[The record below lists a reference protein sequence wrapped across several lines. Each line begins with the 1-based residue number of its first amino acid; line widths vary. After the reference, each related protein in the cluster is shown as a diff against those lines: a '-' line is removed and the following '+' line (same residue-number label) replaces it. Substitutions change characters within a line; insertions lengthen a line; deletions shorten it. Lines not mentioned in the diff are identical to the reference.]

1 MLAEL
6 GVMGVDMETAALYA
20 IAARYG
26 KQALSV
32 LTISDNLFDS
42 SQDMDADE
50 RERNFGKAL
59 NLAVAAAF
67 C

>member
-1 MLAEL
+1 
-6 GVMGVDMETAALYA
+6 MGIDMETAALYA

-32 LTISDNLFDS
+32 LTVSDSLVDP
-42 SQDMDADE
+42 SQEMDADE
-50 RERNFGKAL
+50 RERNFTKAL
-59 NLAVAAAF
+59 NLALAAAF